1 MDFNSGSLPLDLVT
15 LCLDMSTEELTD
27 VSPIQPIGA
36 SEEKQLES
44 TNNLIS
50 TPQTVAGLVPNE
62 KVEELSRTPASA
74 SDSSAAESVSAYVE
88 RTVET
93 ILSPEAPPAD
103 SMDSHGSGQIPNK
116 VGPQP
121 KSSVSERIE
130 INQQQAT
137 DNEQAV
143 QKGKTNQS
151 FEEEQAADVVKPT
164 GTGLTDPIDYFTET
178 SEFEDLMDSSGVTG
192 PVMSWNKRGPVYVQ
206 FPTRGNTS
214 SSDNESAEAPA
225 GCDPGP
231 SQESRRMS
239 VSGRT
244 LLRRYFC
251 EKDPIEL
258 PRGHHTI
265 ALTEDQM
272 HTVLKTISDETILSS
287 FHLMKSLLLQATSGK
302 VLTKERCR
310 HVSRSSRPVV
320 GHTSSSGDESTDMGS
335 NSGGYTSGA
344 FNTDDEPGSLSFC
357 LEKEVT
363 QPQGGTEDLA
373 GQCAGTSC
381 TDLLQETA
389 PSPGSGYSLGDY
401 APLST
406 LITKPGKTPATK
418 SPPKKRRRYEGRPGK
433 TMKEAYF
440 KGIHWTKTFVT
451 GPLDPLHNQYKF
463 YCRICKTNVSIRS
476 KGAREIVRHY
486 QTETHLRKDQLWRY
500 THLSRKDSVTG
511 LVTHQVRGRNGVLL
525 TPLELEKGKA
535 NFEGA
540 LLVDLGSEFPF
551 YEDYLARQE
560 GRKTTGSARDSTQIA
575 LIATIVPL
583 SGNIELLRT
592 LWSQVGENMDYQE
605 AFAPFDW
612 SPARLTVSSF
622 PGSVFKPVFNG
633 RYIPLLFRQCFI
645 TYSPVSSRTSPP
657 AYPLL
662 TCTPWSLRPLGAF
675 VHCQF
680 GFGRV
685 NLWYGCN
692 CTDVSSLLASP
703 QATSPAHHVYS
714 L

>member
-1 MDFNSGSLPLDLVT
+1 MSSENVLEEATTIPSGTEGQEQSANPLPAAAS
-15 LCLDMSTEELTD
+15 STQ
-27 VSPIQPIGA
+27 VI
-36 SEEKQLES
+36 
-44 TNNLIS
+44 
-50 TPQTVAGLVPNE
+50 PQTVAGLVPNE
-62 KVEELSRTPASA
+62 KVEKLSQTLTST

-93 ILSPEAPPAD
+93 ILSREAPPTD
-103 SMDSHGSGQIPNK
+103 SMDLHDSGQFPNR
-116 VGPQP
+116 VEPQP
-121 KSSVSERIE
+121 KSSVSEGIK
-130 INQQQAT
+130 INPQQAT
-137 DNEQAV
+137 DSGQAV
-143 QKGKTNQS
+143 QEGKTNQGI
-151 FEEEQAADVVKPT
+151 EEEQVADTIKQT
-164 GTGLTDPIDYFTET
+164 GTGLTDPLDYFTET

-192 PVMSWNKRGPVYVQ
+192 PVMSWNKKGPMFVQ
-206 FPTRGNTS
+206 FPTQDNIS

-225 GCDPGP
+225 GGDAGS
-231 SQESRRMS
+231 SQEPRRMS

-320 GHTSSSGDESTDMGS
+320 GHSSGDESTDMGS
-335 NSGGYTSGA
+335 TSGGYTSGA

-357 LEKEVT
+357 LEKEIT
-363 QPQGGTEDLA
+363 QPQAATENLA
-373 GQCAGTSC
+373 GQCVGTSC
-381 TDLLQETA
+381 TDPLRETV

-401 APLST
+401 APLSS
-406 LITKPGKTPATK
+406 LITKPGKTPASK

-486 QTETHLRKDQLWRY
+486 QTESHLRKDQLWRY
-500 THLSRKDSVTG
+500 THLSRKDPVTG

-525 TPLELEKGKA
+525 TPLELEKEKA
-535 NFEGA
+535 SFEGA

-560 GRKTTGSARDSTQIA
+560 GRKTTENARDSTQIA
-575 LIATIVPL
+575 LIATMVPL

-612 SPARLTVSSF
+612 SPTRLTVSSF
-622 PGSVFKPVFNG
+622 LGSVFK
-633 RYIPLLFRQCFI
+633 
-645 TYSPVSSRTSPP
+645 
-657 AYPLL
+657 
-662 TCTPWSLRPLGAF
+662 LGLDG
-675 VHCQF
+675 Q
-680 GFGRV
+680 
-685 NLWYGCN
+685 
-692 CTDVSSLLASP
+692 
-703 QATSPAHHVYS
+703 
-714 L
+714 